1 MTTTTTRILS
11 AATAVVLSFSI
22 SAQSTVDIGL
32 FQNSE
37 GMLEVKVRPQSDFN
51 GIFSSLVFALRYDK
65 NSDVQLGVATQPVA
79 TASYMSVARSG
90 AVHENGDLAYQ
101 VYAGFGFQNMQEIG
115 AHWEAGKEYTVLTV
129 PVSGKA
135 VVELVNDAWTNEVKN
150 NADFYVSLGGQDLTG
165 TIYRSLANA
174 DGLEN
179 TVTIQ
184 PNPNQGEFQF
194 SFISVEPADIR
205 IEMLNTLG
213 QSVYNEQLRNFEGM
227 FRKEMDLKAQSHG
240 IYYLK
245 LTRGGDVSVHKVVY
259 R

>member
-1 MTTTTTRILS
+1 MATYTTRILS
-11 AATAVVLSFSI
+11 AAVAVVLSLSI

-65 NSDVQLGVATQPVA
+65 NSDVQLGVATQPAA
-79 TASYMSVARSG
+79 TASYMSVTRSG
-90 AVHENGDLAYQ
+90 ALRENGDFAYQ
-101 VYAGFGFQNMQEIG
+101 VYAGFGFQNMQEVG

-135 VVELVNDAWTNEVKN
+135 AVELVNDTWTNEVMN
-150 NADFYVSLGGQDLTG
+150 NADFYVSLGGQDRTG
-165 TIYRSLANA
+165 NIYRSLANA
-174 DGLEN
+174 EGLEN

-194 SFISVEPADIR
+194 SFISLEPADIR

-227 FRKEMDLKAQSHG
+227 FRKEMDLKAQSNG

-245 LTRGGDVSVHKVVY
+245 LTRGSEVSVHKVVY